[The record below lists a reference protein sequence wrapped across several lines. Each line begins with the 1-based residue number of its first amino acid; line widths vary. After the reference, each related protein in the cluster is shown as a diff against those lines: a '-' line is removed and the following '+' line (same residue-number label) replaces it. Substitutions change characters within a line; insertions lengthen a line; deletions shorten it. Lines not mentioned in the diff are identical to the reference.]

1 MYNRNKKR
9 RIKWLP
15 VALAMLCILA
25 MILIAVM
32 KRHTVETVYVEGNQ
46 HYSQEE
52 IKGFVMQGPLG
63 DNSLYLSLKY
73 RNKGIENIPFVDV
86 MDVDILSPDTIKI
99 IVYEKALAGYV
110 QYMDTYMYFDKDGYV
125 VECSD
130 VKTEGIPQITG
141 LTFDYMV
148 LEEKLPVEDEAVFA
162 SVMNLTKLLD
172 KYELEADNI
181 FFHSSGE
188 ITIYFGEIK
197 AALGDDSSQ
206 LENKMMLLPQFLSK
220 LEGKKGTLRME
231 NLTQDRTDVS
241 FQLEE

>member
-1 MYNRNKKR
+1 MYNKYKKKK
-9 RIKWLP
+9 ITWL
-15 VALAMLCILA
+15 LAAAVLLSVLA
-25 MILIAVM
+25 MILIAVLQ
-32 KRHTVETVYVEGNQ
+32 RHTVKNVYVEGNL

-52 IKGFVMQGPLG
+52 IKEFVMQGPLG
-63 DNSLYLSLKY
+63 NNSLYLSFKY
-73 RNKGIENIPFVDV
+73 RNKGIENVPFVDV
-86 MDVDILSPDTIKI
+86 MDVDILAPDTIKI
-99 IVYEKALAGYV
+99 IVYEKALAGYIR
-110 QYMDTYMYFDKDGYV
+110 YMDSCMYFDKDGYV

-130 VKTEGIPQITG
+130 VKTEGVPQITG
-141 LTFDYMV
+141 LSFDYMV
-148 LEEKLPVEDEAVFA
+148 LGGKLPVEDEAVFDN
-162 SVMNLTKLLD
+162 VMNLTKLLD
-172 KYELEADNI
+172 KYELEADTI

-206 LENKMMLLPQFLSK
+206 LENKMMLLPQFLAK

>member
-1 MYNRNKKR
+1 MYNKYKKKK
-9 RIKWLP
+9 ITWL
-15 VALAMLCILA
+15 LAAAVLLSVLA
-25 MILIAVM
+25 MILIAVLQ
-32 KRHTVETVYVEGNQ
+32 RHTVKNVYVEGNL

-52 IKGFVMQGPLG
+52 IKEFVMQGPLG
-63 DNSLYLSLKY
+63 NNSLYLSFKY
-73 RNKGIENIPFVDV
+73 RNKGIENVPFVDV
-86 MDVDILSPDTIKI
+86 MDVDILAPDTIKI

-110 QYMDTYMYFDKDGYV
+110 RYMDSCMYFDKDGYV

-130 VKTEGIPQITG
+130 VKTEGVPQITG
-141 LTFDYMV
+141 LSFDYMV
-148 LEEKLPVEDEAVFA
+148 LGGKLPVEDEAVFDN
-162 SVMNLTKLLD
+162 VMNLTKLLD
-172 KYELEADNI
+172 KYELEADTI

>member
-15 VALAMLCILA
+15 MALAMLCILA

-206 LENKMMLLPQFLSK
+206 LENKMR
-220 LEGKKGTLRME
+220 TLRME